1 MAEGRLRAYSCEL
14 GVGINFAPGPCPVTG
29 GPKEAGSLADTR
41 LRTCTE
47 HAHTA
52 VVWDGTALR
61 ECPLCAA
68 ARKEVPPTR
77 EIHVV
82 FDGPPETESGR
93 FVEVET
99 ADGRG
104 VAAGRWL
111 HRPDGLW
118 ALVLETVSRDVA
130 R

>member
-1 MAEGRLRAYSCEL
+1 MPEGRLRAFSCEM
-14 GVGINFAPGPCPVTG
+14 GVWVNFAPGSCPVERS
-29 GPKEAGSLADTR
+29 KEAGSLADTR
-41 LRTCTE
+41 LRTCAE
-47 HAHTA
+47 HGHAA
-52 VVWDGTALR
+52 VVWDGTVLR

-82 FDGPPETESGR
+82 FDGPPEATSSR

-104 VAAGRWL
+104 VAVGRWL

-118 ALVLETVSRDVA
+118 ALVLEGVFPDVA